1 MRHTSPKRGSALLI
15 VLGLLS
21 FLMISAVAFAISMRT
36 ERAAASAYRRSLQ
49 ARELLTAVFSDARA
63 TVDYALNEQAYEAG
77 FKVNDDNTHTVSA
90 LAPFKY
96 PSGGGEGT
104 TDSYGRLISSYSSDD
119 EIAYLLDD
127 AVMRHIPP
135 YIAYTVYETLEMDE
149 CPNGS
154 GDAVTGNGGY
164 NLDRAAN
171 WKSISVQVPKVESD
185 DGQSNFTVDSAVV
198 GRMAWSVI
206 NLSDALDI
214 NAVGSVSQR
223 RGIGLTGSEFAF
235 GELPGASSST
245 SSTSSSKPE
254 DRYDLLPST
263 ADAQS
268 TELPIFA
275 SGADLA
281 TYAARVEGGQSLL
294 QREVNGIF
302 PYSWENALQEGGAA
316 AFSPFTV
323 YSFWPNARRRTEDGA
338 RRTASSG
345 SSDSN
350 HRVIACNE
358 IDEDSLTPG
367 CEVEDLVKE
376 VLGTS
381 GSEGTTFARLL
392 ADYIDTDSI
401 PDVYDGPTSGD
412 QKELYQ
418 NAAPTVENVPMVSE
432 VGYASSSWQSFCDE
446 LADNVKAAFEGLEPE
461 GENQFDTT
469 SAIPKTLKVKDIDLN
484 IPDPEISLSLRTYFP
499 GRAES
504 GETFTVEPEG
514 FVAVYADVL
523 DGSTARLECCETGVV
538 GAASLGGGS
547 LSVTGGGNEEAIFD
561 SATNVRFT
569 GKNLN
574 LKVNGE
580 NLTIG
585 VPVQQQGGEQP
596 TTTEITLT
604 FLVDFVFRVGVSQGS
619 DIVDLCPTG
628 GGRRTVSTKD
638 NYPTTVANRLDQ
650 SQMAQSDSQ
659 RFRVTLPVTVKF
671 ALQWK
676 VETEEVSQGEG
687 GGTKTVYTVQSEFV
701 EGHEPEA
708 SYDPATDTAFAGQ
721 TIAGCSAG
729 TASCLAF
736 SPSSGTWRTVDPR
749 YNWLSPM
756 MGVSGSSAGYGG
768 VAFLANLSSPH
779 WLFMETNGEVTNGNT
794 EASDLQN
801 AYANYHET
809 QAQTVPFV
817 WGLKANEI
825 RYGYN
830 DAGQLLLPGEVG
842 FLPVPFSET
851 VWTPNELNYL
861 ATSLD
866 NYYTTVARS
875 SFFRTIPITDF
886 NDGAFSGTS
895 PYGGYDRAVE
905 LTSMFESFGGENFPE
920 EHRGIVNV
928 FAGMDDYY
936 TSQRL
941 RQFAM
946 MGIPSSIRQAAKVTY
961 DRLEKAADVSRVPKA
976 LVDSDLDSLKN
987 DSIAGTTL
995 DTEPK
1000 YDTFVRDY
1008 LFPIPSDSA
1017 SSDTDSW
1024 NQSYTLFPGVEGVP
1038 RRPTR
1043 LRDAI
1048 IQESTEG
1055 TNISFAERLKK
1066 YNEDHT
1072 SSADKLGQNDMTTLV
1087 AIGNE
1092 SFGDRQQLFLY
1103 ILRADALAYSSGR
1116 KLSEHSP
1123 LSTARAVA
1131 LVWRDAYGELPDRL
1145 IYWQYLP

>member
-1 MRHTSPKRGSALLI
+1 MDYSGNYNIRSNSISLYKGSNLLMDSSSLDTVVIQPTFTPISSLSSPNVLNDLLAKN
-15 VLGLLS
+15 
-21 FLMISAVAFAISMRT
+21 ISLQSIDWSS
-36 ERAAASAYRRSLQ
+36 SAYFIQIIAS
-49 ARELLTAVFSDARA
+49 F
-63 TVDYALNEQAYEAG
+63 EQPV
-77 FKVNDDNTHTVSA
+77 K
-90 LAPFKY
+90 
-96 PSGGGEGT
+96 
-104 TDSYGRLISSYSSDD
+104 
-119 EIAYLLDD
+119 
-127 AVMRHIPP
+127 HI
-135 YIAYTVYETLEMDE
+135 I
-149 CPNGS
+149 
-154 GDAVTGNGGY
+154 
-164 NLDRAAN
+164 LDRIHVRHG
-171 WKSISVQVPKVESD
+171 SI
-185 DGQSNFTVDSAVV
+185 
-198 GRMAWSVI
+198 
-206 NLSDALDI
+206 
-214 NAVGSVSQR
+214 
-223 RGIGLTGSEFAF
+223 
-235 GELPGASSST
+235 
-245 SSTSSSKPE
+245 
-254 DRYDLLPST
+254 
-263 ADAQS
+263 
-268 TELPIFA
+268 
-275 SGADLA
+275 
-281 TYAARVEGGQSLL
+281 
-294 QREVNGIF
+294 
-302 PYSWENALQEGGAA
+302 
-316 AFSPFTV
+316 
-323 YSFWPNARRRTEDGA
+323 
-338 RRTASSG
+338 
-345 SSDSN
+345 
-350 HRVIACNE
+350 H
-358 IDEDSLTPG
+358 
-367 CEVEDLVKE
+367 
-376 VLGTS
+376 
-381 GSEGTTFARLL
+381 
-392 ADYIDTDSI
+392 
-401 PDVYDGPTSGD
+401 
-412 QKELYQ
+412 
-418 NAAPTVENVPMVSE
+418 
-432 VGYASSSWQSFCDE
+432 
-446 LADNVKAAFEGLEPE
+446 
-461 GENQFDTT
+461 
-469 SAIPKTLKVKDIDLN
+469 
-484 IPDPEISLSLRTYFP
+484 
-499 GRAES
+499 
-504 GETFTVEPEG
+504 
-514 FVAVYADVL
+514 
-523 DGSTARLECCETGVV
+523 
-538 GAASLGGGS
+538 
-547 LSVTGGGNEEAIFD
+547 
-561 SATNVRFT
+561 
-569 GKNLN
+569 
-574 LKVNGE
+574 
-580 NLTIG
+580 
-585 VPVQQQGGEQP
+585 
-596 TTTEITLT
+596 
-604 FLVDFVFRVGVSQGS
+604 GVSQQDSLWLFYVCPYHQGLIQVWS
-619 DIVDLCPTG
+619 DEG
-628 GGRRTVSTKD
+628 
-638 NYPTTVANRLDQ
+638 AFLD
-650 SQMAQSDSQ
+650 DSGHFS
-659 RFRVTLPVTVKF
+659 R
-671 ALQWK
+671 A
-676 VETEEVSQGEG
+676 
-687 GGTKTVYTVQSEFV
+687 SELLELNV
-701 EGHEPEA
+701 EGMG
-708 SYDPATDTAFAGQ
+708 S
-721 TIAGCSAG
+721 
-729 TASCLAF
+729 
-736 SPSSGTWRTVDPR
+736 R
-749 YNWLSPM
+749 YLSPYDFLSASLYTR
-756 MGVSGSSAGYGG
+756 SG
-768 VAFLANLSSPH
+768 
-779 WLFMETNGEVTNGNT
+779 GEVTNGNT

-961 DRLEKAADVSRVPKA
+961 DRLGKAADVSRVPKA